1 MGLGVCGYILR
12 KFDFPLA
19 PLILG
24 FVLGELMESNLRRA
38 LSISQG
44 ELNVLWSSNISIGLW
59 IMSGLLLILPIVRK
73 YLFIKKQQA

>member
-1 MGLGVCGYILR
+1 MDIFSENLI
-12 KFDFPLA
+12 FPLA

-44 ELNVLWSSNISIGLW
+44 ELDVLWSSNISIGLW

>member
-1 MGLGVCGYILR
+1 MWIYSQKI
-12 KFDFPLA
+12 DFPLA

-44 ELNVLWSSNISIGLW
+44 ELDVLWSSNISIGLW